1 MGGGWFER
9 KKKKEAGCWLRT
21 AVALDI
27 IPRNVDVI
35 PRVNRDPDP
44 IPLKVGVDDVDIVV
58 PDLVKQTQFG
68 QSFSQNWLKIT
79 RIRVI

>member
-1 MGGGWFER
+1 MNEK

-35 PRVNRDPDP
+35 PRVNCDPNP

-58 PDLVKQTQFG
+58 PDLAKQTR
-68 QSFSQNWLKIT
+68 QSFSRNWLKIT